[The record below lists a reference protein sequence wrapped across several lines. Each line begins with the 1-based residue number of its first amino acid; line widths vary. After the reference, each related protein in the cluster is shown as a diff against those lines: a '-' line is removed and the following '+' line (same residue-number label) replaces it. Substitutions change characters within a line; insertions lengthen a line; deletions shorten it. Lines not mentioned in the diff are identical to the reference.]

1 MNGMT
6 GRRRAIPLSHAMAIH
21 RAACRTIVVE
31 GMRPDSEFAPDSAL
45 EEAVSSEPV
54 SVSWF
59 PGNSVKY
66 REFVRK
72 RGGFGSCG
80 SPCRCPAGGRRHRD
94 GALLSDA

>member
-45 EEAVSSEPV
+45 EQSGFEPLV
-54 SVSWF
+54 PLPSRTLRRTVQ
-59 PGNSVKY
+59 
-66 REFVRK
+66 
-72 RGGFGSCG
+72 
-80 SPCRCPAGGRRHRD
+80 AGIN
-94 GALLSDA
+94 A